1 MFFGGANSR
10 QISSGG
16 LNEGK
21 KLCTFGYLF
30 KKKGRNKV
38 LAADLINS
46 SPGIRGANFFLN
58 KRVQTAREFLRFPL
72 GPFIK
77 SRPRPLY
84 ENQGIS
90 PVHVIIFAS
99 V

>member
-1 MFFGGANSR
+1 MGVR
-10 QISSGG
+10 IP
-16 LNEGK
+16 GK
-21 KLCTFGYLF
+21 LAPGDLMKERNCVRLATYL